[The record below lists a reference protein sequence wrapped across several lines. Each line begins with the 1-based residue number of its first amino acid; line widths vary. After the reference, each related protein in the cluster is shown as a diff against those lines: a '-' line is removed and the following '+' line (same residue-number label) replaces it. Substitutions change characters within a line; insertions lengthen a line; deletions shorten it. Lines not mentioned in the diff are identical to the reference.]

1 MSLPKERKRS
11 LNLDKDLVLTKED
24 LAAIETSQPHD
35 PRDLGSYLDFL
46 DEVWGSERKGTGKK
60 FFSEEFRLDRRKES
74 SRRP

>member
-1 MSLPKERKRS
+1 MSLPEEKKR
-11 LNLDKDLVLTKED
+11 NLHFEKDLVLTKED

-35 PRDLGSYLDFL
+35 PRDLGSYLDYL
-46 DEVWGSERKGTGKK
+46 DEVWGSERKGTGKR

>member
-11 LNLDKDLVLTKED
+11 LNLDKDLALTKED

-46 DEVWGSERKGTGKK
+46 DEVWGSERKGTKK
-60 FFSEEFRLDRRKES
+60 RFFSEEFRLDRREES

>member
-46 DEVWGSERKGTGKK
+46 DEVWGSERKGTGKR
-60 FFSEEFRLDRRKES
+60 FFSEEFRLYGRKES

>member
-11 LNLDKDLVLTKED
+11 LNLDKDLALTKED

-46 DEVWGSERKGTGKK
+46 DEVWGSERKGTGKR
-60 FFSEEFRLDRRKES
+60 FFSEEFRLDKRKES
-74 SRRP
+74 GRRP

>member
-24 LAAIETSQPHD
+24 LAAIETLQPHD

-46 DEVWGSERKGTGKK
+46 DEVWRSERKETGKR
-60 FFSEEFRLDRRKES
+60 FFSEEFRLDKRHAKRHGA
-74 SRRP
+74 